1 MSVTMVNDPFKP
13 REDRSHLGR
22 YQFGMATLFFLAIPI
37 GLLAGAWSIL
47 TRSKPGEP
55 LFWVGFG
62 LVMAAPMA
70 LAFLVSLYRKL
81 RR

>member
-1 MSVTMVNDPFKP
+1 MPDNPFKP
-13 REDRSHLGR
+13 REDRSRLGR
-22 YQFGMATLFFLAIPI
+22 YQFGMATLLFLAIPV

-62 LVMAAPMA
+62 LVAAAPMA
-70 LAFLVSLYRKL
+70 LGFLVSLYQKL

>member
-1 MSVTMVNDPFKP
+1 MSDDPSEP
-13 REDRSHLGR
+13 REDRPRLGR
-22 YQFGMATLFFLAIPI
+22 YQFGMATLLFLAIPI

-55 LFWVGFG
+55 LYFVGFA
-62 LVMAAPMA
+62 LIMAAPMA
-70 LAFLVSLYRKL
+70 LAFLVSLYQKL

>member
-1 MSVTMVNDPFKP
+1 
-13 REDRSHLGR
+13 
-22 YQFGMATLFFLAIPI
+22 MATLLFLAIPV

-62 LVMAAPMA
+62 LVAAAPMA
-70 LAFLVSLYRKL
+70 LGFLVSVYQKL

>member
-1 MSVTMVNDPFKP
+1 MTNPFKP
-13 REDRSHLGR
+13 RDDRPRQGR
-22 YQFGMATLFFLAIPI
+22 WQFGMATLFFLAIPV

-55 LFWVGFG
+55 QFWLGFA
-62 LVMAAPMA
+62 LVAAAPMA
-70 LAFLVSLYRKL
+70 LGFLVSMYLKL

>member
-1 MSVTMVNDPFKP
+1 MSDDPFKP
-13 REDRSHLGR
+13 RKEDRPHLGR
-22 YQFGMATLFFLAIPI
+22 YQFGMATLLFLAIPI

-55 LFWVGFG
+55 MHWFG
-62 LVMAAPMA
+62 LVLVAAAPMA
-70 LAFLVSLYRKL
+70 LAFLVSLYQKL